1 MTRSY
6 GSRRDRPRHPWTD
19 AGVVGLFAAGVVG
32 AWTAQ
37 YVSMPVIALAGV
49 IGLVALWW
57 GVVLPGVRV
66 IAAVAL
72 WVVVGG
78 LGAHDQRAL
87 HDIPMGAWTGV
98 ATLRTDPDRHGR
110 SVRAVLE
117 LDGWRYEA
125 WARGIGARSL
135 ERRLAGEQVVV
146 VGTRRPLQ
154 GIRRGSL
161 LTRHIVGRFEVT
173 HVAGAGAGAAAT
185 RAANRVHRVIGDIG
199 STWSPDRGALLSG
212 LVLGNDSALSE
223 PALAA
228 FRRSGLAHLTAV
240 SGQNVALL
248 LSLVAPLLM
257 RAGRRTRFVLTVAVV
272 AWFAVLTR
280 FEPSVLRAS
289 TMALLGASA
298 AVLGRDRR
306 PIRLVALAGIVLL
319 MVDPFLV
326 RSVSFW
332 LSMSATSGLILV
344 TPSVARVFD
353 ARRRTTSMQRTRPVV
368 TAFSTT
374 AGAQIG
380 VLGVSTAVFG
390 MPSCISLVT
399 NLLAVAPAGLV
410 MTSGPVLAALGA
422 VSPELAQW
430 CARPVEALVWW
441 IETVA
446 HWGYR
451 LAPPAPVDGVVW
463 AVLIGVVVWGAWRR
477 HHAR

>member
-1 MTRSY
+1 
-6 GSRRDRPRHPWTD
+6 
-19 AGVVGLFAAGVVG
+19 VVGLFAVAVVG
-32 AWTAQ
+32 AWMAPYT
-37 YVSMPVIALAGV
+37 SMLVIVVAAAFG
-49 IGLVALWW
+49 GVALWW
-57 GVVLPGVRV
+57 GVIVPPMR
-66 IAAVAL
+66 IAAAIAL

-78 LGAHDQRAL
+78 LAAHDQRAL
-87 HDIPMGAWTGV
+87 EDIPMGAWTGV
-98 ATLRTDPDRHGR
+98 ATLRTDPDRLGR

-135 ERRLAGEQVVV
+135 ERRLAGEHIVV

-154 GIRRGSL
+154 GVRRSTL
-161 LTRHIVGRFEVT
+161 MTRHVVGRVEVE

-212 LVLGNDSALSE
+212 LVLGNDRALSE

-248 LSLVAPLLM
+248 LSLVSPLLM
-257 RAGRRTRFVLTVAVV
+257 RTGRRTRFVLTVAVV

-306 PIRLVALAGIVLL
+306 PIRLVALAGMVLL
-319 MVDPFLV
+319 LVDPFLV

-332 LSMSATSGLILV
+332 LSMSATSGLILA
-344 TPSVARVFD
+344 TPSIARVFD
-353 ARRRTTSMQRTRPVV
+353 ARRRARPAQGTRPVV
-368 TAFSTT
+368 AAFSTT

-390 MPSCISLVT
+390 LPSSISLIT

-410 MTSGPVLAALGA
+410 MTSGPVLAAVGA
-422 VSPELAQW
+422 WSPEVAQW

-446 HWGYR
+446 QWGNR
-451 LAPPAPVDGVVW
+451 LAPPTPVDVMVW
-463 AVLIGVVVWGAWRR
+463 VTVIGVTVWGSWRR
-477 HHAR
+477 RRAR